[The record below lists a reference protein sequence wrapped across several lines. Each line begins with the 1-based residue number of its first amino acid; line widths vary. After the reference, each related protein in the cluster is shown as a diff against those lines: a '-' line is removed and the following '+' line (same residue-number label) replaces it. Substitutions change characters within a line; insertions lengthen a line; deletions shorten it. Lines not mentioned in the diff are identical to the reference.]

1 MLAVANAR
9 AGHRVSR
16 SHVEPLGVKTDA
28 PFKVQWDVLR
38 CWVRRRGGTLDRHEP
53 MNAALFYKVARPF
66 ARIAGRA
73 PAILSQTLSLI
84 EKAVRLSPNKAELL
98 LPALRDE
105 AHCAVAHLK
114 QSRAVSCNL
123 EHSHRC
129 TA

>member
-1 MLAVANAR
+1 MPPVCVHTTYQYGDGDKYAYGKRERLRDAGLWLVDPASLGTFWEPSRNLLGLWLVDPASRYTSGSYLQLTSSLAR
-9 AGHRVSR
+9 
-16 SHVEPLGVKTDA
+16 
-28 PFKVQWDVLR
+28 Q
-38 CWVRRRGGTLDRHEP
+38 
-53 MNAALFYKVARPF
+53 
-66 ARIAGRA
+66 
-73 PAILSQTLSLI
+73 
-84 EKAVRLSPNKAELL
+84 LSPNKAELL